1 LQGHK
6 ALEGRLFYQVSLDQL
21 VPNDHLV
28 RRLQKVLDLSW
39 MRSQTAA
46 YYSFTGRPSIDPE
59 VIAKMLLLGFLYN
72 ISSER
77 RLMCEVQVNLA
88 YRWYLGYDLDED
100 IPDHSVLSK
109 ARQRLGAQFFER
121 LFSYAVKCCQQAGLV
136 EGRNVLLD
144 STTVKADAS
153 LDSLI
158 SLRYRPSEYWEQLEK
173 TAEPAVVVE
182 SAGPREHTDIELG
195 SSRPRQGRCVDNKI
209 STTDGDASLIH
220 RKGQGSMLAY
230 KAHVVADSHKGVITA
245 VAVSSAAVDDTAAV
259 PTLLSQHQMNVGCPK
274 AIAGDSM
281 YGSQQCLS
289 YLQDRGIET
298 VITVRAGGNK
308 HGGFDKSEFSYDPQ
322 RDCYTCPAGQVLSR
336 HRTDKRKC
344 KAYYSCQVQVCK
356 VCSLRSGC
364 VGSSSG
370 RAVRQITRYDNP
382 YSQRAQAACESVAG
396 RRLMNKRKSCME
408 GLFAQGKTQH
418 GLARARWRGLKN
430 VLIQALLTAV
440 VLNVK
445 KLLRVWSAPQTVFSY
460 LGTELKITLTDFI
473 CHLVAVFRRLLRLFL
488 TGTLM
493 TGWRECKE

>member
-28 RRLQKVLDLSW
+28 RRLQKQLYLSW
-39 MRSQTAA
+39 VRSQTTA
-46 YYSFTGRPSIDPE
+46 YYSYTGRPSIDPE

-77 RLMCEVQVNLA
+77 QLMREVQVNLA

-136 EGRNVLLD
+136 EGENVLLD

-158 SLRYRPSEYWEQLEK
+158 SLRYRPSEYWEQLER
-173 TAEPAVVVE
+173 TAEPVVE

-230 KAHVVADSHKGVITA
+230 KAHMVADSHRGVITA

-259 PTLLSQHQMNVGCPK
+259 PTLLSQHQMNVRRPK
-274 AIAGDSM
+274 AAAGDSM
-281 YGSQQCLS
+281 YGSHQCLG

-298 VITVRAGGNK
+298 VITQRAGGNK
-308 HGGFDKSEFSYDPQ
+308 HGGFDKGEFSYDPQ
-322 RDCYTCPAGQVLSR
+322 QDCYLCPPKGVLSR
-336 HRTDKRKC
+336 RRTDKRKS

-356 VCSLRSGC
+356 ACSLRSGC

-370 RAVRQITRYDNP
+370 HAVRQITRYDSP
-382 YSQRAQAACESVAG
+382 YRQRAAAACGSARG
-396 RRLMNKRKSCME
+396 QGLLRKRKTCME
-408 GLFAQGKTQH
+408 GLFAEGKTRH

-445 KLLRVWSAPQTVFSY
+445 KLLSIWSAPQAVCSC
-460 LGTELKITLTDFI
+460 LGTELKITLADFI
-473 CHLVAVFRRLLRLFL
+473 CHLVVVFRQWLRLFL
-488 TGTLM
+488 TGTLT
-493 TGWRECKE
+493 TG